1 MSHAPVSSVE
11 GDSVVGQD
19 PPHDRGKTNRAALN
33 EHVKVVGHER
43 PSVDTS
49 AGLRNDGGKSL
60 KEVQPIRISQED
72 VHPFEAADHNVV
84 KGPFGIQSR
93 SAWHGRYIR

>member
-1 MSHAPVSSVE
+1 MSHASVSSVE
-11 GDSVVGQD
+11 GDSVAGQD
-19 PPHDRGKTNRAALN
+19 PPHDRGKTNGAALN

-60 KEVQPIRISQED
+60 EEVPPIRISQED
-72 VHPFEAADHNVV
+72 ILSFEAADHNVV
-84 KGPFGIQSR
+84 KCPFGIQSYSPWR
-93 SAWHGRYIR
+93 TGYIR